1 MKAMTLSAV
10 CLSSMFRM
18 IFLSVLFWA
27 MAMSRHGM
35 AADAEVS
42 PVRAA
47 GGMASEFRNQ
57 IFPPAATP
65 LELPLKG
72 PAPEDKSIIRR
83 AEQLFAGN
91 PALALLL
98 IEKGRI
104 VYENYRSPATQS
116 RPLFSWS
123 MSKSIVAY
131 TLGQMICHGQSVDLD
146 RPAASIS
153 SDLNGSVHGE
163 ATLRQLLMMSS
174 GAPDALHSGDHVAA
188 TPDCQQGV
196 NCDGWQMMRAQR
208 LTGLEYLRQF
218 TARGKSPSGE
228 ALQSGSWFSYSGLD
242 TLALANVADAMGG
255 FLPAFEKH
263 IWSRIGAEGKGYWL
277 IDRDNRAIAQAG
289 LSATGRDWARLAMYS
304 LRLLS
309 ADDPCTKSF
318 MQAATSVQILNRSKR
333 VGAHFP
339 GYGYQTWILN
349 PRGRISYW
357 WVGFGGQRVGIDP
370 VSEKI
375 IVLSSYR
382 ESYMADVYRLFEDWQ
397 RQ

>member
-1 MKAMTLSAV
+1 
-10 CLSSMFRM
+10 
-18 IFLSVLFWA
+18 
-27 MAMSRHGM
+27 M

-42 PVRAA
+42 PARAA

-57 IFPPAATP
+57 IFSPAATP
-65 LELPLKG
+65 LELPLKV
-72 PAPEDKSIIRR
+72 PVPEDKAIIQK

-91 PALALLL
+91 PTLALLL
-98 IEKGRI
+98 VEKGRI
-104 VYENYRSPATQS
+104 VYENYRSPATNS

-131 TLGQMICHGQSVDLD
+131 TLGQMICHGPNVDLD

-153 SDLNGSVHGE
+153 SELSGSVHGE

-174 GAPDALHSGDHVAA
+174 GAPDALHSGEHIAA
-188 TPDCQQGV
+188 APGCQPGV

-208 LTGLEYLRQF
+208 MTGLEYLRQYA
-218 TARGKSPSGE
+218 ARGKTAGGA
-228 ALQSGSWFSYSGLD
+228 ALASGSWFSYSALD

-263 IWSRIGAEGKGYWL
+263 IWSRIGAESKGYWL

-289 LSATGRDWARLAMYS
+289 ISATGRDWARLAMFT
-304 LRLLS
+304 LRLLA
-309 ADDPCTKSF
+309 ADDQCTKNF
-318 MQAATSVQILNRSKR
+318 MQAATSVQIPNRSKR

-339 GYGYQTWILN
+339 GYGYQTWILDS
-349 PRGRISYW
+349 RGRKSYW

-382 ESYMADVYRLFEDWQ
+382 ESYMADVYKLFEDWQ